1 MKSNSTAVLVVSTLL
16 LTSMVVTGCAS
27 KKYVTKEVA
36 GLDAA
41 SSQRMDGIETQ
52 VEQNQSRLDQQ
63 EAGMGEISQT
73 AQEALERAIAAGKL
87 AEGKFLYETIF
98 SDDQFKFGFNESQ
111 LTPTATQAL
120 DIFVEDLRARDQNIF
135 IEVQGHTDSVG
146 SEEYNYQLGQARAD
160 SVRRYLSTR
169 GIPLHRMSVISYG
182 FSAPIADNTTSEG
195 RAINRRV
202 TIVVLQ

>member
-1 MKSNSTAVLVVSTLL
+1 MNTSQRRALAVATVLLITLVVS
-16 LTSMVVTGCAS
+16 GCAS
-27 KKYVTKEVA
+27 KKYVSKEVA

-63 EAGMGEISQT
+63 EEGMGEISQT

-87 AEGKFLYETIF
+87 AEGKFLYETVF
-98 SDDQFKFGFNESQ
+98 SDDQVKFGFNEAE
-111 LTPTATQAL
+111 LTSTATQAL
-120 DIFVEDLRARDQNIF
+120 DIFLADLKSRDQNVF
-135 IEVQGHTDSVG
+135 IEIQGHTDSVG
-146 SEEYNYQLGQARAD
+146 TEEYNFQLGQRRAD
-160 SVRRYLSTR
+160 AVRRYLSSQ

-182 FSAPIADNTTSEG
+182 LTSPIADNSTAEG
-195 RAINRRV
+195 RAVNRRV

>member
-1 MKSNSTAVLVVSTLL
+1 MNIKSNSILAVVTLL
-16 LTSMVVTGCAS
+16 TVTIVVNGCAS

-52 VEQNQSRLDQQ
+52 VEQNQSRLDQH
-63 EAGMGEISQT
+63 EEGMGEISQT

-87 AEGKFLYETIF
+87 AEGKFLYETVF
-98 SDDQFKFGFNESQ
+98 SDDQVKFGFNESQ
-111 LTPTATQAL
+111 LTPTAMQAL
-120 DIFVEDLRARDQNIF
+120 DIFVEDLKSRDQSVF
-135 IEVQGHTDSVG
+135 IEIQGHTDSVG
-146 SEEYNYQLGQARAD
+146 TEEYNFQLGEQRAD
-160 SVRRYLSTR
+160 AVRRYLSSQ

-182 FSAPIADNTTSEG
+182 LTAPIADNSTPEG
-195 RAINRRV
+195 RAVNRRV

>member
-1 MKSNSTAVLVVSTLL
+1 MKMTTSRILIVSSVLVTGLALS
-16 LTSMVVTGCAS
+16 GCAS

-36 GLDAA
+36 GLEAA
-41 SSQRMDGIETQ
+41 SGQRMDGIESQ
-52 VEQNQSRLDQQ
+52 VEQNQSRLDQH
-63 EAGMGEISQT
+63 ETGMGEISQT

-87 AEGKFLYETIF
+87 AEGKFLYETVF
-98 SDDQFKFGFNESQ
+98 SDDQVKFGFNESE

-120 DIFVEDLRARDQNIF
+120 DIFVEDLKSRDQNIF
-135 IEVQGHTDSVG
+135 IEIQGHTDSVG
-146 SEEYNYQLGQARAD
+146 TEEYNFQLGQRRAD
-160 SVRRYLSTR
+160 AVRRYLSSS

-182 FSAPIADNTTSEG
+182 LTAPIADNSTPEG

>member
-1 MKSNSTAVLVVSTLL
+1 MNINQRRALGVAAVLLTTL
-16 LTSMVVTGCAS
+16 VVTGCAS

-41 SSQRMDGIETQ
+41 GSQRMDGIETQ
-52 VEQNQSRLDQQ
+52 VEQNQSRLDQH
-63 EAGMGEISQT
+63 EEGMGEISQT

-87 AEGKFLYETIF
+87 AEGKFLYETVF
-98 SDDQFKFGFNESQ
+98 SDDQVKFGFNESQ

-120 DIFVEDLRARDQNIF
+120 DIFVEDLKSRDQNIF

-146 SEEYNYQLGQARAD
+146 TEEFNFQLGQARAD
-160 SVRRYLSTR
+160 AVRRYLSSR

-182 FSAPIADNTTSEG
+182 LTAPIADNTTSEG

>member
-1 MKSNSTAVLVVSTLL
+1 MIMNQKRALAVVAVL
-16 LTSMVVTGCAS
+16 LTSVVVNGCAS

-41 SSQRMDGIETQ
+41 SGQRMDGIETQ
-52 VEQNQSRLDQQ
+52 VEQNQSRLDQH
-63 EAGMGEISQT
+63 EEGMGEISQT

-87 AEGKFLYETIF
+87 AEGKFLYETVF
-98 SDDQFKFGFNESQ
+98 SDDQVKFGFNEAE
-111 LTPTATQAL
+111 LTSTATQAL
-120 DIFVEDLRARDQNIF
+120 DIFLADLKSRDQNIF
-135 IEVQGHTDSVG
+135 IEIQGHTDSVG
-146 SEEYNYQLGQARAD
+146 TEEYNFQLGQRRAD
-160 SVRRYLSTR
+160 AVRRYLSSQ

-182 FSAPIADNTTSEG
+182 LTAPIADNSTQEG

>member
-1 MKSNSTAVLVVSTLL
+1 MKTNPIGVLVVTIVLLSSLTL
-16 LTSMVVTGCAS
+16 TGCAS

-41 SSQRMDGIETQ
+41 SSQRMDGIESQ

-63 EAGMGEISQT
+63 EQGMGEISQT

-87 AEGKFLYETIF
+87 AEGKFLYETVF
-98 SDDQFKFGFNESQ
+98 SDDQVKFGFNEAE
-111 LTPTATQAL
+111 LTPTALQAL
-120 DIFVEDLRARDQNIF
+120 DIFVEDLKSRDQNVF
-135 IEVQGHTDSVG
+135 IEIQGHTDSVG
-146 SEEYNYQLGQARAD
+146 SADYNFQLGQKRAD
-160 SVRRYLSTR
+160 AVRRYLSSR

-182 FSAPIADNTTSEG
+182 LTAPIADNSTPEG

>member
-1 MKSNSTAVLVVSTLL
+1 MNSKTVLAVSTLL

-27 KKYVTKEVA
+27 KKYVTQEVA

-52 VEQNQSRLDQQ
+52 VEQNQSRLDQH
-63 EAGMGEISQT
+63 EEGMGEISQT

-87 AEGKFLYETIF
+87 AEGKFLYETVF
-98 SDDQFKFGFNESQ
+98 SDDQVKFGFNESQ

-120 DIFVEDLRARDQNIF
+120 DIFVEDLKSRDQNIF

-146 SEEYNYQLGQARAD
+146 TEEFNFQLGQARAD
-160 SVRRYLSTR
+160 AVRRYLSSR

-182 FSAPIADNTTSEG
+182 LTAPIADNTTSEG